1 MAEKYLVLF
10 LVVGML
16 CAGATAKSGCTNVLI
31 GLSPCLNYITGASS
45 TPSQQCCAQL
55 AIVVRSS
62 PQCLCQVLNGGGS
75 SLGITINQTRALA
88 LPDSC
93 NIRTQ
98 PISSCNAASPPPA
111 DSPVGSPESGSI
123 TPTGIVIVIISLISS
138 FVTELNIK
146 NGCRGWI
153 GKCTVRTGGRFI
165 GRKHRQIVAVV
176 VRLPSVDYFI

>member
-123 TPTGIVIVIISLISS
+123 TPTGDGSESVPSAREDGSSDGSTARLSLSLFVFLLLTTSYSS
-138 FVTELNIK
+138 IFLS
-146 NGCRGWI
+146 
-153 GKCTVRTGGRFI
+153 
-165 GRKHRQIVAVV
+165 Q
-176 VRLPSVDYFI
+176 